1 MKNKFLLKYILILC
15 YFPIQAWSFPYSEIY
30 VFGDS
35 LSDTGRLFEAIGVPP
50 APYFE
55 GRLSN
60 GEIWVEILAEDF
72 LDLNYNS
79 QTNFAWAGATTG
91 TTNVWD
97 DDLPGLQQQVDTY
110 LENTSTADPNGLYVI
125 WAGGNDFLS
134 GVTNPEQAIATAVTN
149 LITAVTKLRQ
159 HGAQHILVPHMSDLG
174 KTPRA
179 LASGNSEAMTALT
192 LAFNQALANNLQ
204 SLEVIQVDIPASL
217 EMITSPETI
226 APTSAKLTNV
236 TEACL
241 DTKALSI
248 CETPSHYFYWDDV
261 HPTTVG
267 HQAIALVFY
276 SAVAEPVYKFT
287 QFDAFLD
294 IPLIG
299 NVLGATMFRVP
310 DDTKFDLV
318 ITGRRLQTATVLQS
332 LISFPSGH
340 QSPSFDPS
348 SGVLHLPIVHVAD
361 GLKFIAKYT
370 AELSLVPETLNDP
383 FTAPLFVLTGAALFS
398 D

>member
-15 YFPIQAWSFPYSEIY
+15 YLPIQAWSFPYSEIY

-35 LSDTGRLFEAIGVPP
+35 LSDTGRLFEAIELPPVP
-50 APYFE
+50 YSE
-55 GRLSN
+55 GRFSD
-60 GEIWVEILAEDF
+60 GEVWVEILAEDF
-72 LDLNYNS
+72 LDLSYNP
-79 QTNFAWAGATTG
+79 QTNFAWGGATTG
-91 TTNVWD
+91 TTNVFHE
-97 DDLPGLQQQVDTY
+97 DLPGLQQQVDTY
-110 LENTSTADPNGLYVI
+110 LEKAADPNGLYVI
-125 WAGGNDFLS
+125 WAGSNDFLS
-134 GVTNPEQAIATAVTN
+134 GVTNPEQTIATAVTN
-149 LITAVTKLRQ
+149 LVTAVTKLRQ
-159 HGAQHILVPHMSDLG
+159 HGAQHILVPHMPDLG
-174 KTPRA
+174 KTPRG
-179 LASGNSEAMTALT
+179 LASGNSEALTGLT

-204 SLEVIQVDIPASL
+204 SVIQIDIPASL

-226 APTSAKLTNV
+226 APTSANLTNV

-241 DTKALSI
+241 DTKAFSI
-248 CETPSHYFYWDDV
+248 CDTPSHYFYWDDV

-299 NVLGATMFRVP
+299 NVLGATMYRVP

-318 ITGRRLQTATVLQS
+318 VTGRRLQTATVLQN

-348 SGVLHLPIVHVAD
+348 TGVLHLPIVHVAENSL
-361 GLKFIAKYT
+361 GLNFIAKYT

-383 FTAPLFVLTGAALFS
+383 FTAPLFVLTSAALLE